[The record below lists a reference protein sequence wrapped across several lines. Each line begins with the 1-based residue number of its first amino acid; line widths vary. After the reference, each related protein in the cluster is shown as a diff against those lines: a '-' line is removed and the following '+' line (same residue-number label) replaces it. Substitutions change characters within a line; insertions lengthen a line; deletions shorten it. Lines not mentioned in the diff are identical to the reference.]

1 MSKGT
6 IMSTKAYD
14 TALSFMPGEAKK
26 PGLFAR
32 FKEYLSAMNAGL
44 AAWREYE
51 RLRMSGVEHGLAASK
66 AFEKHY
72 E

>member
-1 MSKGT
+1 
-6 IMSTKAYD
+6 MSTKAYD
-14 TALSFMPGEAKK
+14 NALSFMPGEAKK
-26 PGLFAR
+26 PSLFAR
-32 FKEYLSAMNAGL
+32 IKEYLAALDAGL

-51 RLRMSGVEHGLAASK
+51 RLRMSGVEHSVAAAR

>member
-1 MSKGT
+1 
-6 IMSTKAYD
+6 MSTKAYD
-14 TALSFMPGEAKK
+14 AALDFTPAEAKK
-26 PGLFAR
+26 PSLFAR
-32 FKEYLSAMNAGL
+32 IKEYMSALDAGL

-51 RLRMSGVEHGLAASK
+51 RLRMSGVEHSVAASK